1 MTNYFDYSGNL
12 PPPEKRLTKFCVFLK
27 SISLDEMPLL
37 MNALI
42 WEVSFFRPRPVLE
55 EYFPLFNKVQ
65 KLKHNFKLGIIGLAQ
80 LNRKNSIPWE
90 ERFPLDLKYV
100 RNRSLILYLNI
111 LFLTLLKVFAKQRI
125 APNDKKIMNAFTFKK
140 IPNQI

>member
-12 PPPEKRLTKFCVFLK
+12 LPPEKRLTKFCVFLK

-42 WEVSFFRPRPVLE
+42 WEVSFFRPRPVPE

-65 KLKHNFKLGIIGLAQ
+65 KLKHNFKLGITGLAQ

-100 RNRSLILYLNI
+100 RNRSLIS
-111 LFLTLLKVFAKQRI
+111 LLKYTSFNFIKGFCKTK
-125 APNDKKIMNAFTFKK
+125 NSSK
-140 IPNQI
+140 